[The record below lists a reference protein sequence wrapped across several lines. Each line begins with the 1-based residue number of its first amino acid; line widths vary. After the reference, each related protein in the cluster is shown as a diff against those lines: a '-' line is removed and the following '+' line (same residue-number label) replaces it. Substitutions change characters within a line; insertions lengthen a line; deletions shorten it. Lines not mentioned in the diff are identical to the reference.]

1 MSNISG
7 SGWKVTQVGYDGH
20 NATDLAIAMNQ
31 RRNNEDFC
39 VEIFQSCSGQNLAVK
54 GFRDLLAQG
63 KLVME
68 ESPLAMWCLA
78 NAVETV
84 NGNGDSRL
92 SKKHKD
98 DTERIDPV
106 AAAMNA
112 LTLALLRRN
121 NPTLADRIRQ
131 GGWSM

>member
-1 MSNISG
+1 
-7 SGWKVTQVGYDGH
+7 
-20 NATDLAIAMNQ
+20 MNQ

-54 GFRDLLAQG
+54 GFRDLLVQG

-68 ESPLAMWCLA
+68 ENPLAMWCLA

-106 AAAMNA
+106 AAAMDA